1 MLQKCLSQALYCL
14 LSNHTIAVTTRR
26 PHNKL
31 KERRH
36 CLSSLILLRVPEF
49 DGVGELVDGHE
60 EVLDDPLLSHMHPTH
75 QTLLCDNNSGSS
87 V

>member
-1 MLQKCLSQALYCL
+1 M
-14 LSNHTIAVTTRR
+14 
-26 PHNKL
+26 
-31 KERRH
+31 
-36 CLSSLILLRVPEF
+36 PEF

-87 V
+87 VYDPELGTRPGASGVNFGRIRGKIRPKKR